1 MPWAWHPHPDVWLL
15 VAVLAGGYA
24 FAVRRLGPRHIA
36 PGDRAASPIQ
46 VVAYSLGVF
55 TLWVAAD
62 WPVHELAERYLYSVH
77 MVQHML
83 FSLVAPPLL
92 LLGTPAWMARELLR
106 SCGLLRPVCRLA
118 RPLPA
123 LVVFNTVLALM
134 HWPALV
140 DFTLRVEVAH
150 FAAHA
155 ALFCSALLMWCP
167 VVGPLPEMRISPP
180 AQMLYLFA
188 QSIVPT
194 VPASF
199 LVFAQRPLY
208 HFYETVPRLWGLS
221 AGEDQRIAG
230 LLMKLGGG
238 FLLWSVIT
246 VLLFGSASFAS
257 GRRAPTAGVPVLGAA
272 AMILLFAGGYG
283 AGASHATGKGG
294 ESEAAHGAG
303 GAATVGAKEF
313 AFTPNELTLP
323 AGVITITL

>member
-1 MPWAWHPHPDVWLL
+1 MPWAWHPHPDVWLF

-24 FAVRRLGPRHIA
+24 FAVRRLGPRHVA
-36 PGDRAASPIQ
+36 PGHRAASPAQ

-55 TLWVAAD
+55 TLWAGAD
-62 WPVHELAERYLYSVH
+62 WPVHDLAERYLYSAH

-92 LLGTPAWMARELLR
+92 LLGTPGWMVREMLAPPRVFRVFL
-106 SCGLLRPVCRLA
+106 RLA

-123 LVVFNTVLALM
+123 LVIFNTVLVLT

-140 DFTLRVEVAH
+140 DFTLRVHAAH

-155 ALFCSALLMWCP
+155 VLFAAALLMWCP
-167 VVGPLPEMRISPP
+167 VVAPLPELRISPP
-180 AQMLYLFA
+180 AQILYLFL

-199 LVFAQRPLY
+199 LVFGEHPLY
-208 HFYETVPRLWGLS
+208 HFYETVPRLWALS

-238 FLLWSVIT
+238 FLLWAIIT
-246 VLLFGSASFAS
+246 VLFF
-257 GRRAPTAGVPVLGAA
+257 RW
-272 AMILLFAGGYG
+272 
-283 AGASHATGKGG
+283 HA
-294 ESEAAHGAG
+294 EAEAADREARHWEALE
-303 GAATVGAKEF
+303 A
-313 AFTPNELTLP
+313 ELDAMNP
-323 AGVITITL
+323 K

>member
-1 MPWAWHPHPDVWLL
+1 MPWVWRPHPDVWLL
-15 VAVLAGGYA
+15 VAVLAGGYGY
-24 FAVRRLGPRHIA
+24 AVRRIGPRHVA
-36 PGDRAASPIQ
+36 PGQRPASRFQIA
-46 VVAYSLGVF
+46 AYSAGVL
-55 TLWVAAD
+55 TIWVGAD

-92 LLGTPAWMARELLR
+92 LLGTPAWLARELVGPGWLW
-106 SCGLLRPVCRLA
+106 RPFRRLA

-123 LVVFNTVLALM
+123 LLIFNTVLAFTHM
-134 HWPALV
+134 PALV
-140 DFTLRVEVAH
+140 DFTLRVEGAH

-167 VVGPLPEMRISPP
+167 VVGPLPELRISPP

-208 HFYETVPRLWGLS
+208 HFYEHVPRLWGLS

-230 LLMKLGGG
+230 LLMKIGGG
-238 FLLWSVIT
+238 LLLWSVVT
-246 VLLFGSASFAS
+246 VVFFRWHADTDAADREARHLATLEAELDAMTRS
-257 GRRAPTAGVPVLGAA
+257 G
-272 AMILLFAGGYG
+272 
-283 AGASHATGKGG
+283 
-294 ESEAAHGAG
+294 
-303 GAATVGAKEF
+303 
-313 AFTPNELTLP
+313 
-323 AGVITITL
+323 

>member
-1 MPWAWHPHPDVWLL
+1 MPWVWHPHPDVWLL

-24 FAVRRLGPRHIA
+24 YALRRLAGGHV
-36 PGDRAASPIQ
+36 GEGQRAASPVQI
-46 VVAYSLGVF
+46 ATYTAGVL
-55 TLWVAAD
+55 TIWVGAD
-62 WPVHELAERYLYSVH
+62 WPVHDLAEGYLYSVH
-77 MVQHML
+77 MAQHLL

-92 LLGTPAWMARELLR
+92 LLGTPAWMFRRLLR
-106 SCGLLRPVCRLA
+106 SAGLFRPVCRLA

-123 LVVFNTVLALM
+123 FVIFNTVLAFT

-167 VVGPLPEMRISPP
+167 VFAPLPELRISPP

-188 QSIVPT
+188 QSIIPT

-199 LVFAQRPLY
+199 LVFAQQPLY

-230 LLMKLGGG
+230 LLMKIGGG
-238 FLLWSVIT
+238 LLLWSVIT
-246 VLLFGSASFAS
+246 VLFFRWHAESDAADREARHFA
-257 GRRAPTAGVPVLGAA
+257 RL
-272 AMILLFAGGYG
+272 
-283 AGASHATGKGG
+283 
-294 ESEAAHGAG
+294 EA
-303 GAATVGAKEF
+303 
-313 AFTPNELTLP
+313 ELDALTRSD
-323 AGVITITL
+323 